1 LSVDLDQEIETLEV
15 VAPVTATLLGAV
27 GGVTSC
33 GVVVVVGEVGVVV
46 VVVEVGV
53 VVV

>member
-33 GVVVVVGEVGVVV
+33 GVVVVVA
-46 VVVEVGV
+46 VEVGV